1 MKNNTN
7 QHTQLQSM
15 VIAALL
21 CAVGIVIPMFAP
33 RIVLEPASYTLA
45 SHVPIFIALFISPP
59 VALAVAVGTTIGFLF
74 AGFPLVVV
82 IRALS
87 HVVFALIGALLL
99 KKKPNTLTTLGGTA
113 MFSLLL
119 SVIHAVSEVFV
130 VTLFYFGNSMTAQY
144 YNKGYFET
152 VIILVGVGTVVHS
165 LIDFGIAAFV
175 WKPLTR
181 VVRIPYNAKIKL
193 QQKAEV

>member
-1 MKNNTN
+1 
-7 QHTQLQSM
+7 
-15 VIAALL
+15 
-21 CAVGIVIPMFAP
+21 
-33 RIVLEPASYTLA
+33 
-45 SHVPIFIALFISPP
+45 
-59 VALAVAVGTTIGFLF
+59 
-74 AGFPLVVV
+74 
-82 IRALS
+82 
-87 HVVFALIGALLL
+87 
-99 KKKPNTLTTLGGTA
+99 

-165 LIDFGIAAFV
+165 LIDFGIATFV